1 MENQKII
8 NLLDKI
14 DTDSKHF
21 ATKKWYIIH
30 DQNNTYYEVNK
41 GTGADNPDTIKYDT
55 RVLKPNLCDYA
66 EAYIL
71 VDGTIR
77 ATNAVNATRL
87 ALKNCAPFTKCNLEI
102 NDEHVDTA
110 DNLDIVTPMYNLIEY
125 SDNCQDSSA
134 TLYQFKRD
142 EPPEDDAVADLTA
155 DNSDSF
161 KYKIKL
167 LGNVTEAA
175 GNAAGVRR
183 LNVKIVVTLKYLSNF
198 FRSLEMPLINCKV
211 KLNLTWKKECVLST
225 DVGKAVLIINDTKLH
240 VPVFTLSKE
249 DNKDFIEQKSKGFQR
264 SVYWN
269 EYKTKEINENADA
282 NVFKYINLNPSFQGV
297 NRLFV
302 MAYNRAN
309 GQPTRNGRRKYY
321 LPRTDLEKYNV
332 IIDGRNLYDNPIE
345 SDIEKYR
352 ELKKVMI
359 GKGEDHAAGSLF
371 DFNYF
376 DKHYKLVA
384 VDLSKQKE
392 LEADPRAIQ
401 QIEFKYMLGT
411 NSTIYWVLKKSKE
424 TILEFYKGTVK
435 VY

>member
-21 ATKKWYIIH
+21 ATKKWYITN
-30 DQNNTYYEVNK
+30 DVNNTNYSVNK
-41 GTGADNPDTIKYDT
+41 DTGADNPDTIKYDT

-71 VDGTIR
+71 IDGTIR
-77 ATNAVNATRL
+77 AAATNANTRL

-110 DNLDIVTPMYNLIEY
+110 ENLDITVPMYNLIEY
-125 SDNCQDSSA
+125 SDNYQDSSA
-134 TLYQFKRD
+134 TLYQNKRD

-155 DNSDSF
+155 DNSSSL
-161 KYKIKL
+161 KYKVSL
-167 LGNVTEAA
+167 LGNPVVANNIA
-175 GNAAGVRR
+175 RI
-183 LNVKIVVTLKYLSNF
+183 NVKVVVPLKYLSNF
-198 FRSLEMPLINCKV
+198 FRSLEMPLINCKI

-225 DVGKAVLIINDTKLH
+225 DDGNAVFIINDTKMY
-240 VPVFTLSKE
+240 VPVVTLSKE
-249 DNKDFIEQKSKGFQR
+249 DKKDFIEQQNKGFQR
-264 SVYWN
+264 SIYWN
-269 EYKTKEINENADA
+269 EYKTKEINENANA
-282 NVFKYINLNPSFQGV
+282 NVFKYINLDPSFQGV

-302 MAYNRAN
+302 TASNRAN
-309 GQPTRNGRRKYY
+309 GQPTRNGQQKYY
-321 LPRTDLEKYNV
+321 LPRIDLEKYNV
-332 IIDGRNLYDNPIE
+332 IIDGRNFYDNPIE
-345 SDIEKYR
+345 SDIEKHR

-359 GKGEDHAAGSLF
+359 GKGEDYTTGSLL

-392 LEADPRAIQ
+392 LDADSTAIQ

-411 NSTIYWVLKKSKE
+411 NSTICWVLEKSKE

-435 VY
+435 VC